1 MKILHITPSYK
12 PAFVYGGPT
21 MSVSELCEKLSESGH
36 DITVFTTT
44 ANGKSELV
52 LDEKNPIHL
61 NGVSVFYFKRITK
74 DHTHFSP
81 ELLYHLFM
89 NVEKYDVVHIHSW
102 WNWVSLFAV
111 LILAFK
117 NKKFILSPR
126 GMLSPYT
133 IGQSRLKKM
142 FLTCFEKF
150 IFTHATFHATSVQ
163 ESKELETCFIG
174 KQIFIL
180 PNYVRIPLQ
189 NNTEIKLVQDE
200 LLKLLFISRIDPKKG
215 LEKLFQILSKVSR
228 PFSLTIAGNGDEHYI
243 NELKRYSGNLNLS
256 DRIQWIGF
264 VNSDEKFSVYQKHD
278 LTILLSENENFANVV
293 AESIAMGT
301 PVLISSHVGL
311 SDWVLSEKMGWV
323 MDQQSDVIELL
334 EHLNPSN
341 EIVVNTN
348 QQGWSKVKY
357 HFYSDSLTAKYI
369 STYQEIVYAE

>member
-102 WNWVSLFAV
+102 WNLVSLFAA
-111 LILAFK
+111 LILSFK
-117 NKKFILSPR
+117 GKKFILSPR

-142 FLTCFEKF
+142 FLTYFEKF

-215 LEKLFQILSKVSR
+215 LEKLFQILVGVKR
-228 PFSLTIAGNGDEHYI
+228 KWKLIIAGSGEAKYIARLKTLVEYLGIHNKIEWRGFIHGDA
-243 NELKRYSGNLNLS
+243 
-256 DRIQWIGF
+256 
-264 VNSDEKFSVYQKHD
+264 KFQLYHECY
-278 LTILLSENENFANVV
+278 LTVLISKNENFANVIP
-293 AESIAMGT
+293 ESVAMGT
-301 PVLISSHVGL
+301 PVLVSPSVGL
-311 SDWVLSEKMGWV
+311 SDWVLNKKVGWV
-323 MDQQSDVIELL
+323 SEDNEEILKLFEEFQSSSTIAK
-334 EHLNPSN
+334 
-341 EIVVNTN
+341 NT
-348 QQGWSKVKY
+348 SKNGYAIAKDS
-357 HFYSDSLTAKYI
+357 FYSESLSEMYI
-369 STYQEIVYAE
+369 REYQND